1 MLLRCITWILLFVS
15 LNAFPAAFTEAEF
28 EEIRAEIRSASS
40 QSPLEAI
47 STTEYFLFKFD
58 KQLSTRQKIRLLY
71 GKAWFQIQTDD
82 MHSAIS
88 TLSQC
93 KKMSIEVSD
102 PTILYSYY
110 SLTAGALTRMGLYER
125 ALENYLESYKLAA
138 LMDTELFLRQTEN
151 NIGNVYLK
159 LNRFEEA
166 QSYFQRFYQDAKQRG
181 LLQQMAVGLNN
192 LGEAHFGLGEYQT
205 ALTFHKQ
212 SLNIR
217 EQNEFTYHSSWSHHN
232 LGKTYIALGE
242 LELAKQHLGHAIT
255 IRKNSNAIADS
266 IGPTIDLLRIKLLQK
281 DYQGTDTQLN
291 HIIQL
296 SDEHTRLK
304 EKSDAYQLLVEYY
317 QKINNLQR
325 ALDTSVLLMQSKI
338 QFLKG
343 QADIGVA
350 FHAAQLNLAIKERDI
365 AKLTQEN
372 TLHKI
377 NSQAAKEQLIIMLI
391 AMFIIGLLTWFFVR
405 RIKAKNIALTDTLNN
420 LKSTQKQLLEA
431 EKMSAMTT
439 LVSGMAHQLNT
450 PLGLV
455 VTSASCL
462 EEKLKEIR
470 KLLSNQ
476 TLSATQ
482 LKIFLEEASEMLA
495 LTANNSGRAADMI
508 ARFKLIAANLD
519 TSEASHFDILS
530 LLTQRCTLI
539 SQSIEQDIDFSITGD
554 SVSIYSHPET
564 LIKVIAQLINNSCA
578 HGFVQQSS
586 KHIDIAVKSDGN
598 YVLITYQDNGVGISE
613 DTQKHM
619 FDPFYT
625 SQLGEGNLGLG
636 LNIAYNSVVHVLNG
650 EISYEHQENGAK
662 FILKV
667 PKKPSDIDIT
677 PNLNWEI

>member
-1 MLLRCITWILLFVS
+1 MFLRCTIWILVFASNIVI
-15 LNAFPAAFTEAEF
+15 AAPFTEAEF

-82 MHSAIS
+82 LHSAIS

-159 LNRFEEA
+159 LSRYEDA
-166 QSYFQRFYQDAKQRG
+166 QSYFQRFYQDAKDRG
-181 LLQQMAVGLNN
+181 LEQQTAVGLNN
-192 LGEAHFGLGEYQT
+192 IGEAYFGLGEYQT
-205 ALTFHKQ
+205 ALDFHKQ
-212 SLNIR
+212 SLSLR
-217 EQNEFTYHSSWSHHN
+217 EQNNFTYHSSWSHHN
-232 LGKTYIALGE
+232 LGKTYIALGD
-242 LELAKQHLGHAIT
+242 LELAKRHLELATT
-255 IRKNSNAIADS
+255 IRQNSNAIADS
-266 IGPTIDLLRIKLLQK
+266 IGPKIDLVKIKLLQK
-281 DYQGTDTQLN
+281 EYQGTEEQLN
-291 HIIQL
+291 EIVQL
-296 SDEHTRLK
+296 SDKHTRLK
-304 EKSDAYQLLVEYY
+304 EKSEAYQLLVEYY
-317 QKINNLQR
+317 KKVNDLNS
-325 ALDTSVLLMQSKI
+325 ALDTSNLLMQSKI
-338 QFLKG
+338 EFLQG
-343 QADIGVA
+343 QAEIGVA
-350 FHAAQLNLAIKERDI
+350 FHAAQMNLAIKERDI

-391 AMFIIGLLTWFFVR
+391 AMFVIGLITWFFVR
-405 RIKAKNIALTDTLNN
+405 RIKTKNLALTDTLNN
-420 LKSTQKQLLEA
+420 LKATQKQLLEA

-470 KLLSNQ
+470 ELLSNQ
-476 TLSATQ
+476 TLSAKH

-495 LTANNSGRAADMI
+495 LTANNSNRAADMI

-519 TSEASHFDILS
+519 TSESSLFEVLS
-530 LLTQRCTLI
+530 FLTKRCSLI
-539 SQSIEQDIDFSITGD
+539 SQSIDPDIILTVTGD
-554 SVSIYSHPET
+554 PVDIHSHPET
-564 LIKVIAQLINNSCA
+564 LVKVISQLVNNSCA
-578 HGFVQQSS
+578 HGFDLQASKCISIDVQDNNQ
-586 KHIDIAVKSDGN
+586 

-613 DTQKHM
+613 EDQKHM

-625 SQLGEGNLGLG
+625 SQLSTGKLGLG
-636 LNIAYNSVVHVLNG
+636 LNIAYNSVVHVLKG
-650 EISYEHQENGAK
+650 EIGYEYQSTGAK
-662 FILKV
+662 FVIKI
-667 PKKPSDIDIT
+667 PKK
-677 PNLNWEI
+677 N

>member
-15 LNAFPAAFTEAEF
+15 LNAFPAAFTETEF

-159 LNRFEEA
+159 LSRYEDA
-166 QSYFQRFYQDAKQRG
+166 KSYFQRFYQDAKQRD
-181 LLQQMAVGLNN
+181 LAQQMAVGLNN
-192 LGEAHFGLGEYQT
+192 LGEAHFGLGEYQI
-205 ALTFHKQ
+205 ALAFHKQ
-212 SLNIR
+212 SLSLR
-217 EQNEFTYHSSWSHHN
+217 KQNEFTYHSSWSHHN

-242 LELAKQHLGHAIT
+242 LELAKQHLERAT
-255 IRKNSNAIADS
+255 KIRKDSNAIADS
-266 IGPTIDLLRIKLLQK
+266 IGPQIDLMKIKLSQK
-281 DYQGTDTQLN
+281 AYEGT
-291 HIIQL
+291 
-296 SDEHTRLK
+296 ETRLK
-304 EKSDAYQLLVEYY
+304 EIIKLSDEYTRHQEESEAYQLLKMYY
-317 QKINNLQR
+317 QQINDLQS
-325 ALDTSVLLMQSKI
+325 ALDTSALLMQSKLK
-338 QFLKG
+338 FLQG
-343 QADIGVA
+343 QAEIGVA
-350 FHAAQLNLAIKERDI
+350 FHAAQMNLAIKERDI

-372 TLHKI
+372 AIHQLNT
-377 NSQAAKEQLIIMLI
+377 QAVKTQLIIMII
-391 AMFIIGLLTWFFVR
+391 AMVIIILLTGYFVR
-405 RIKAKNIALTDTLNN
+405 RIKSKNLVLIKTLDN
-420 LKSTQKQLLEA
+420 LKATQKQLLEA
-431 EKMSAMTT
+431 EKMAAMTT

-470 KLLSNQ
+470 QLLSDQ

-508 ARFKLIAANLD
+508 ARFKQIATNLD
-519 TSEASHFDILS
+519 TSDASNFEVLGF
-530 LLTQRCTLI
+530 LTQRCTLI
-539 SQSIEQDIDFSITGD
+539 SQSIEPDIVLTVTGD
-554 SVSIYSHPET
+554 TVDIHSHPET
-564 LIKVIAQLINNSCA
+564 LIKVISQLVNNSCA
-578 HGFVQQSS
+578 HGFIQQSS
-586 KHIDIAVKSDGN
+586 KHIDIEVKDGSN
-598 YVLITYQDNGVGISE
+598 HVLITYQDNGIGISE
-613 DTQKHM
+613 DDQKHM

-636 LNIAYNSVVHVLNG
+636 LNIAYNSVVHILNG
-650 EISYEHQENGAK
+650 EIGYEHQTNGVK
-662 FILKV
+662 FVINI
-667 PKKPSDIDIT
+667 PKKSQNT
-677 PNLNWEI
+677 RVK